1 MKHITVQDLKAKL
14 DANEELFVL
23 DVREV
28 DEFNQVNINA
38 RLIPLSK
45 INQMEFDEIMD
56 WKDKEVIV
64 HCKAGMRSMQA
75 CMILEQAGF
84 TNTANLTGG
93 IMAWLESYPDATL

>member
-1 MKHITVQDLKAKL
+1 MKHITVQDLKAKI

-28 DEFNQVNINA
+28 DEFDQVNINA
-38 RLIPLSK
+38 RLLPLSK

-64 HCKAGMRSMQA
+64 HCKAGMRSMHA
-75 CMILEQAGF
+75 CVILEQAGF
-84 TNTANLTGG
+84 TDTSNLTGG
-93 IMAWLESYPDATL
+93 IMAWLENYPDTTL